1 MTSIKDIA
9 LRADVSIAT
18 VSRAL
23 NGNAHVTPHTRER
36 ILQLAK
42 ELDYHPNA
50 MARSLVQKSSRIFG
64 YIVSGIKKGAK
75 HTIVQDSLMGVYD
88 YARSIGYEILMFVV
102 DSEKQNKKSYLDFV
116 REHSLAGVIMQGLR
130 TDDAYY
136 RDIIDSQIPCV
147 LIDLPAD
154 CERVG
159 SVSIDNHAA
168 SRTVMQYLIGKGHR
182 HIGYLGGVDEAAVST
197 LRFQGYLSV
206 LAENGIEPRADYL
219 FHGNFSEEDAYTV
232 LRGFLPGHPELS
244 ALFCASDLMAMG
256 AIRAVHEFGIRIPE
270 QLAIV
275 GFDDILLASYV
286 DPPLT
291 TVHQDFSR
299 MGYEAARMLYK
310 IVKGLATPHTKNI
323 PYEFIIRQ
331 SG

>member
-9 LRADVSIAT
+9 LKANVSIAT
-18 VSRAL
+18 VSRAI
-23 NGNAHVTPHTRER
+23 NGSSNVTPLTRQR
-36 ILQLAK
+36 ILQIAK

-50 MARSLVQKSSRIFG
+50 IARSLVQKSSRIFG

-102 DSEKQNKKSYLDFV
+102 DSEKQNKKSYLDFA

-136 RDIIDSQIPCV
+136 KDIIDSQIPCV

-159 SVSIDNHAA
+159 SVSIDNYAA
-168 SRTVMQYLIGKGHR
+168 ARTVMQYLIGKGHR
-182 HIGYLGGVDEAAVST
+182 RIGYLSGVDEASVST
-197 LRFQGYLSV
+197 QRFQGYLSV
-206 LAENGIEPRADYL
+206 LAENGMEVQTDYIL
-219 FHGNFSEEDAYTV
+219 HGNFSEDDAYAA
-232 LRGFLPGHPELS
+232 LSAFLPAHPELN
-244 ALFCASDLMAMG
+244 AIFCASDLMAIG
-256 AIRAVHEFGIRIPE
+256 AIRAAHEHGLQIPG
-270 QLAIV
+270 QLAVV
-275 GFDDILLASYV
+275 GFDDILLATYI

-291 TVHQDFSR
+291 TVHQDFSN
-299 MGYEAARMLYK
+299 MGYEAAKMLYK
-310 IVKGLATPHTKNI
+310 IIMGQATPHSKNI
-323 PYEFIIRQ
+323 PYEFIVRQ

>member
-1 MTSIKDIA
+1 MISIKDIA
-9 LRADVSIAT
+9 LKADVSIAT

-23 NGNAHVTPHTRER
+23 NGSPNVTPHTRDR

-102 DSEKQNKKSYLDFV
+102 DSEKQNTKSYLDFA

-136 RDIIDSQIPCV
+136 KDIIDSQIPCV

-154 CERVG
+154 CTRVG

-168 SRTVMQYLIGKGHR
+168 ARTVMQYLVQKGHR
-182 HIGYLGGVDEAAVST
+182 HIAFLSGVDEASVTT

-206 LAENGIEPRADYL
+206 LAENGWEPKSDYIL
-219 FHGNFSEEDAYTV
+219 HGNFSEEDAYAA
-232 LRGFLPGHPELS
+232 LRGFLPDHPEIT
-244 ALFCASDLMAMG
+244 ALFCASDLMAIG
-256 AIRAVHEFGIRIPE
+256 ALRAARELGVKVPQ
-270 QLAIV
+270 QLAII

-299 MGYEAARMLYK
+299 MSYEAAKMLYK
-310 IVKGLATPHTKNI
+310 IIKGQATPHSKNI
-323 PYEFIIRQ
+323 PYELIIRQ